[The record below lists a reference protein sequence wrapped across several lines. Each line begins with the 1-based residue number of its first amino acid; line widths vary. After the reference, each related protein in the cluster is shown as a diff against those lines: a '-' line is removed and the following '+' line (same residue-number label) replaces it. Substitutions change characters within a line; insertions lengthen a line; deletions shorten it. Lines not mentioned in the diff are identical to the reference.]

1 MAKISIS
8 LPEALAR
15 AAQAYGRGRLEEA
28 ERLSVGILQALPKQ
42 PDALHLLGVIRGRQG
57 RLAEALELL
66 DQLTSREI
74 APAQVW
80 SRRGRADRLG
90 C

>member
-1 MAKISIS
+1 MAKAGMS

-15 AAQAYGRGRLEEA
+15 AAHAYAQGWLDEA
-28 ERLSVGILQALPKQ
+28 ERVSVGILKAVPKQ

-66 DQLTSREI
+66 DQ
-74 APAQVW
+74 
-80 SRRGRADRLG
+80 
-90 C
+90 